1 MAFVTSSPSNSL
13 QHDTAD
19 CSSQVHKQSL
29 STNHRPG
36 PGLVLQEH
44 RRMAG
49 FPDDGKGTGKP
60 EREQYGKN
68 MKSTKCEHKRSEQQV
83 SALGWSKV
91 CVKGSNGK

>member
-1 MAFVTSSPSNSL
+1 
-13 QHDTAD
+13 
-19 CSSQVHKQSL
+19 
-29 STNHRPG
+29 
-36 PGLVLQEH
+36 
-44 RRMAG
+44 MAG

-68 MKSTKCEHKRSEQQV
+68 MKSTKCEHKRREQQV